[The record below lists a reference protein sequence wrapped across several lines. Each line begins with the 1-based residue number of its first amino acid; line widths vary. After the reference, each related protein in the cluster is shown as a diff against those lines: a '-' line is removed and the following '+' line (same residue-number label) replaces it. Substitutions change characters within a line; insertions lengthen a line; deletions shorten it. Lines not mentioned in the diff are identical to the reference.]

1 MTLEQAVRLWVEEG
15 EHDLEVAAA
24 LAASGFHS
32 NCAVSCEQS
41 IEKLLKA
48 LWIYRNRKGPPR
60 DHKIENLAAALGA
73 PPNVMEAS
81 GLLEPDYILARYP
94 DAAMVTPHTRYDAST
109 SERRLEAAREVGEW
123 VRQRLAEEG
132 WA

>member
-24 LAASGFHS
+24 LFASGFHS

-41 IEKLLKA
+41 AEKLLKA
-48 LWIYRNRKGPPR
+48 LWIYRNKQGPPR
-60 DHKIENLAAALGA
+60 HHRIADLAESLGA
-73 PPNVMEAS
+73 PPDVVAAA
-81 GLLEPDYILARYP
+81 GLLEPDYIVARYP
-94 DAAMVTPHTRYDAST
+94 DAAMVTPYTRYDAT
-109 SERRLEAAREVGEW
+109 ASEKRLRAANEIATW
-123 VRQRLAEEG
+123 VRQKLAEEG

>member
-1 MTLEQAVRLWVEEG
+1 MTLEQQVRLWVQEG

-32 NCAVSCEQS
+32 HCAVSCEQS
-41 IEKLLKA
+41 VEKLLKA

-60 DHKIENLAAALGA
+60 DHKIEDLAEALSA
-73 PPNVMEAS
+73 PPNAVAAAR
-81 GLLEPDYILARYP
+81 LLEPDYIIARYP
-94 DAAMVTPHTRYDAST
+94 DAAMVAPYTRYDQSASE
-109 SERRLEAAREVGEW
+109 ERLMAAGEVGKW